1 MKRLGRRNRKHPV
14 PDPVV
19 SLNHIRLKLSSA
31 ALWGRLLNP
40 MPLSDLSNIMLDNCL
55 EECYEQEWKNID
67 PAAQV
72 PTAPSRI
79 APNRGATEISLRLPR
94 S

>member
-31 ALWGRLLNP
+31 ALWGRLLN
-40 MPLSDLSNIMLDNCL
+40 LLAGWQTRLL
-55 EECYEQEWKNID
+55 
-67 PAAQV
+67 
-72 PTAPSRI
+72 R
-79 APNRGATEISLRLPR
+79 RLPIGAQDTILPHPADESR
-94 S
+94 LM